1 MSISFGIPP
10 SERNLK
16 ALIGPRV
23 KTGEKGTARSGS
35 SKPVALEYFKVE
47 NSDGSLIEAFNDRPE
62 RLRIELVS
70 DDIRDFWRDRLNVYD
85 GRTCFC
91 FNDAGGNT
99 ALRRSKSGAF
109 QPVECNPA
117 RCALRLNETKKPTAD
132 DSKESRLTEYQQE
145 IKEQWAASYT
155 WAHLTTDSRCK
166 SQTYF
171 LFALPHPHNPGEY
184 ITRPGEYARYTS
196 GSHNINNQLLKGL
209 KDIYDSTQGRM
220 RGLQVDLV
228 MSFTSNA
235 FGGKVPTVGIVGP
248 SGVNE
253 LARAIADMSKR
264 RGMQNIDMDKAMA
277 ELALLSVEELAEVD
291 ADYIYTHF
299 YLGEN
304 QALPAGHETL
314 ALPAPRERIEV
325 EFGTQ
330 DPLVAALIAKTRMPY
345 VEQTKLQM
353 KHGANIEAYRDELEA
368 YAQKFN
374 IDISQVLERYQN
386 VPPHTVKEA
395 ALYLAVDMAAKEGAG
410 KVHLFGVDAAGET
423 AHLIQSQPAES
434 EFTEVDSEPEPDADP
449 DELFADLK
457 RKFDSRQDS

>member
-1 MSISFGIPP
+1 
-10 SERNLK
+10 
-16 ALIGPRV
+16 
-23 KTGEKGTARSGS
+23 
-35 SKPVALEYFKVE
+35 
-47 NSDGSLIEAFNDRPE
+47 
-62 RLRIELVS
+62 
-70 DDIRDFWRDRLNVYD
+70 
-85 GRTCFC
+85 
-91 FNDAGGNT
+91 
-99 ALRRSKSGAF
+99 
-109 QPVECNPA
+109 
-117 RCALRLNETKKPTAD
+117 
-132 DSKESRLTEYQQE
+132 
-145 IKEQWAASYT
+145 
-155 WAHLTTDSRCK
+155 
-166 SQTYF
+166 
-171 LFALPHPHNPGEY
+171 
-184 ITRPGEYARYTS
+184 
-196 GSHNINNQLLKGL
+196 
-209 KDIYDSTQGRM
+209 M

-353 KHGANIEAYRDELEA
+353 KHGANVEAYRDELEA

-374 IDISQVLERYQN
+374 IDISQVLERYQSL
-386 VPPHTVKEA
+386 TVQR
-395 ALYLAVDMAAKEGAG
+395 AVDVPVESHAPA
-410 KVHLFGVDAAGET
+410 
-423 AHLIQSQPAES
+423 PAEWIKFKANVKLDNSGLSDYAGS